1 MQMADY
7 CYEITVLSAEGHRK
21 AVFRAKTSNYSF
33 SKEDRRCSFY
43 DLNSD
48 KSVQI
53 YLGEGDTTFC
63 ENISVERPL
72 SVEKLGIQPAPMA
85 VK

>member
-1 MQMADY
+1 MADY

-33 SKEDRRCSFY
+33 DKEGRRCSFY

-53 YLGEGDTTFC
+53 YLGEDDTMFC
-63 ENISVERPL
+63 ESISVERPL
-72 SVEKLGIQPAPMA
+72 TVEKLGIQSAPVVA
-85 VK
+85 K

>member
-1 MQMADY
+1 MADY

-21 AVFRAKTSNYSF
+21 AVFRARMSSYSF
-33 SKEDRRCSFY
+33 TKEDRLCVFY
-43 DLNSD
+43 DLNTD

-53 YLGEGDTTFC
+53 YLGKDDTMFC
-63 ENISVERPL
+63 ESISTERPL
-72 SVEKLGIQPAPMA
+72 PVEKLGIQPAPVA